1 MEWLVPEYNENI
13 IVGVLYNEVFNWYVT
28 DKEIWYLDYQKR
40 INAFN
45 EKGFEVKEEYID
57 EARQG
62 ILILNSS
69 NAKIFL
75 KRIEKLKIE
84 SIQLRKLLQKERT
97 LNDDSWTYDFRPSL
111 YVNFDSRKL
120 FSLYSEPASYEN
132 HVPMDWQ
139 GCYCDF
145 MKLIP
150 NNEKYWLDEENK
162 DLLNKDISL

>member
-13 IVGVLYNEVFNWYVT
+13 IVGVLYNKVFNWYVT

-57 EARQG
+57 EARKE

-69 NAKIFL
+69 NAKTFL

-84 SIQLRKLLQKERT
+84 SMQLRKLLQKARN
-97 LNDDSWTYDFRPSL
+97 LNDDSWIYDFRPSL
-111 YVNFDSRKL
+111 YVDFDSRKL
-120 FSLYSEPASYEN
+120 FSLYAESASYEDY
-132 HVPMDWQ
+132 VPMN
-139 GCYCDF
+139 C
-145 MKLIP
+145 KRKI
-150 NNEKYWLDEENK
+150 
-162 DLLNKDISL
+162 LLRCP

>member
-13 IVGVLYNEVFNWYVT
+13 IVGVLYNKVFNWYVT

-57 EARQG
+57 EARKE

-69 NAKIFL
+69 NAKTFL

-84 SIQLRKLLQKERT
+84 SMQLRKLLQKARN
-97 LNDDSWTYDFRPSL
+97 LNDDSWIYDFRPSL
-111 YVNFDSRKL
+111 YVDFDSRKL
-120 FSLYSEPASYEN
+120 FSLYAESASYEDY
-132 HVPMDWQ
+132 VPMNWQ
-139 GCYCDF
+139 GCYFDF

-150 NNEKYWLDEENK
+150 NNEKYWLDEKHK
-162 DLLNKDISL
+162 DLLNKEGE